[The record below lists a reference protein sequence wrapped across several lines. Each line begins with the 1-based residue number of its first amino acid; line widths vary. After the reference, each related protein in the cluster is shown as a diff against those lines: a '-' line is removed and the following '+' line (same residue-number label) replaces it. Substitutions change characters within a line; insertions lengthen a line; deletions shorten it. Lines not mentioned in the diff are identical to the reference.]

1 MKRLISLILA
11 AALALAFAGCSK
23 PEEPENEAPVM
34 ISGGQQEVS
43 GGDSGQ
49 TEAQGASGSSGIAFE
64 FDGVSVPLNVP
75 SDEIIASLGEDYQYF
90 EAQSCAFQGL
100 DKVYTYGSFQI
111 RTYTDG
117 DTDKI
122 LSVEFLDDTISTPEG
137 IYIGCSEDQVI
148 AAYGSDSLS
157 ENGSYIIA
165 ADGGTLDIVMG
176 DGTVSGISYNAAV

>member
-43 GGDSGQ
+43 
-49 TEAQGASGSSGIAFE
+49 GASGSSGIAFE

-90 EAQSCAFQGL
+90 EAQSCAFQGM